1 MFLLLSTSGV
11 GEYVKGLVREVD
23 LTQLQSIELGCDAL
37 RGDDRDYRKRI
48 QKEPFEYMNS
58 LRLKSGHGIIV
69 VIIRSSLIDT
79 L

>member
-11 GEYVKGLVREVD
+11 GEYVKGLVKEVD
-23 LTQLQSIELGCDAL
+23 LSQLQSIELGCDAL
-37 RGDDRDYRKRI
+37 RGDDRDNRKRI
-48 QKEPFEYMNS
+48 QKEPFEYMNC
-58 LRLKSGHGIIV
+58 LRLKSGHGSIV